1 MLLLVLQALVIS
13 LSDTEHNHPFTRCSG
28 PTLAPHTAASLSH
41 HMLPPHSYSRSHSSL
56 CQALA
61 FLAHLA
67 EARGVWGPFL
77 VVAPASTLH
86 NWDKELS
93 SFTPGFKASTA
104 AAANLQHACSAAR
117 QRALRHVYV
126 HPR

>member
-1 MLLLVLQALVIS
+1 MPPLHI
-13 LSDTEHNHPFTRCSG
+13 NPHPYPQS
-28 PTLAPHTAASLSH
+28 P
-41 HMLPPHSYSRSHSSL
+41 LPL
-56 CQALA
+56 QALA

-93 SFTPGFKASTA
+93 SFTPGFKVGSW
-104 AAANLQHACSAAR
+104 
-117 QRALRHVYV
+117 V
-126 HPR
+126 

>member
-1 MLLLVLQALVIS
+1 MCVAYACV
-13 LSDTEHNHPFTRCSG
+13 R
-28 PTLAPHTAASLSH
+28 AAV
-41 HMLPPHSYSRSHSSL
+41 
-56 CQALA
+56 QALA

-93 SFTPGFKASTA
+93 SFTPGFKVGAGA
-104 AAANLQHACSAAR
+104 
-117 QRALRHVYV
+117 
-126 HPR
+126 